1 MLGRG
6 RRWAGW
12 TVAEREPAM
21 RYAVT
26 SSSAATCGRSGVTGS
41 TGRVLAGPPNW
52 PAFARCT
59 KDSTTGACATS
70 LAAFP
75 GSTWMRSKYSR
86 HSSATD
92 CGVTRYFSYRS
103 SMKVALAPYRYELSR
118 NWRITL
124 AMAYLFSMGLTSRL
138 VGPGYAL
145 R

>member
-6 RRWAGW
+6 MRLSGS
-12 TVAEREPAM
+12 TVAQREPAM

-26 SSSAATCGRSGVTGS
+26 SSSAATCSRSGVTGS
-41 TGRVLAGPPNW
+41 AGRVLACPPSW

-86 HSSATD
+86 HASATD
-92 CGVTRYFSYRS
+92 CGFTRYFSYRS
-103 SMKVALAPYRYELSR
+103 SMKLALAPYRYELSR
-118 NWRITL
+118 NRRITV
-124 AMAYLFSMGLTSRL
+124 AMAYLLSIGLTSRL
-138 VGPGYAL
+138 VGPW
-145 R
+145 